1 MKLKEQ
7 FKISWPFLIAT
18 VILIVLVILSTS
30 GIYDVN
36 DFLFG
41 IIDLLLAGTF
51 SYACIM
57 GGKESYKNRKYW
69 RIVLIVYGAGLLSG
83 LFVYEAIDRLF

>member
-7 FKISWPFLIAT
+7 FKISWPFLIAA
-18 VILIVLVILSTS
+18 VIFIVLVTLSTS

-36 DFLFG
+36 DFLFA
-41 IIDLLLAGTF
+41 IIYLLLAGTF

-57 GGKESYKNRKYW
+57 AGKELYKNRKYG

-83 LFVYEAIDRLF
+83 LFVYEAIDLLF